1 MSIADEVARLE
12 SENAQLRAAL
22 NQVINSI
29 AGAAD
34 ALQGKAPAQEN
45 ETPVVT
51 EEPEPEP
58 PAPPEPEPGKVERK
72 GVEGGAYRVS
82 SADVLGGRML

>member
-1 MSIADEVARLE
+1 MSIADEVANLVE
-12 SENAQLRAAL
+12 ENARLRAAL
-22 NQVINSI
+22 TQVVSAIS
-29 AGAAD
+29 GAAE
-34 ALQGKAPAQEN
+34 ALQGNAPAPKN

-82 SADVLGGRML
+82 AGDVLGGRMI